1 MRLHTLTFEVGDW
14 KTVERCRDWYVRHL
28 GLVFSHE
35 LEGESVWF
43 DVDQLTVGFHTGKGP
58 DSAVTLSFEVEDVE
72 SVVERMRSEGLEIT
86 DVAQKRWGGRIA
98 YTRDPAGHL
107 VGVATMD
114 QAPATST

>member
-14 KTVERCRDWYVRHL
+14 QTVERCRDWYMHHL
-28 GLVFSHE
+28 GLAFSHE

-43 DVDQLTVGFHTGKGP
+43 DVEGLTIGFHTGEAP
-58 DSAVTLSFEVEDVE
+58 ERAATLSFEVEDVE
-72 SVVERMRSEGLEIT
+72 SVVERMRAEGIEIT
-86 DVAQKRWGGRIA
+86 DVAQKKWGGRIA

-114 QAPATST
+114 KAPATST